1 MPVSQR
7 EATSGSASP
16 RAWRLVLERIETDLL
31 EGRLG
36 PGDRLPGERDLAANL
51 GVGRSSVREAL
62 RVLESMGLVRTA
74 SGSGPSAGAMIV
86 ATPQGGMATL
96 LRLQLAA
103 QGFPFADVVATRAAL
118 ETSVVEALALRVRD
132 EGGVDLVEPER
143 LLAAMSAADLDADD
157 FLALDARFHLSL
169 AEASGNVVVVAVMA
183 GLRTAIESYGRQG
196 AHAAPDWPALVEDLR
211 RQHAAVLDAVRAGD
225 PELARERIRSHIIG
239 FYARTHRLGE
249 PAGADV

>member
-1 MPVSQR
+1 MSHD
-7 EATSGSASP
+7 ETSP
-16 RAWRLVLERIETDLL
+16 RAWRAVLERIESDLI

-86 ATPQGGMATL
+86 AAPRGGMATL

-103 QGFPFADVVATRAAL
+103 QGFPFADIVATRTVL
-118 ETSVVEALALRVRD
+118 ECSVAESLALRAR
-132 EGGVDLVEPER
+132 GAQAPDLVESER
-143 LLAAMSAADLDADD
+143 LLAAMAVDGLEPDD

-169 AEASGNVVVVAVMA
+169 AEASGNAVVAAVMA
-183 GLRTAIESYGRQG
+183 GLRTAIESYARAG
-196 AHAAPDWPALVEDLR
+196 AAAARDWPALAGDLR
-211 RQHAAVLDAVRAGD
+211 AEHAAVLAAIRAGD
-225 PELARERIRSHIIG
+225 PGLARERIRSHITG
-239 FYARTHRLGE
+239 FYARTHALD
-249 PAGADV
+249 GAAAPPV

>member
-1 MPVSQR
+1 MPQV
-7 EATSGSASP
+7 ETSP
-16 RAWRLVLERIETDLL
+16 RAWRSVLERIEADLL

-86 ATPQGGMATL
+86 AAPQGGMATL

-118 ETSVVEALALRVRD
+118 ESSVVESLALAVRD
-132 EGGVDLVEPER
+132 GRDPDLAEPER
-143 LLAAMSAADLDADD
+143 LLAAMAADDLEPDD

-169 AEASGNVVVVAVMA
+169 AEASGNVVIVAVMA

-196 AHAAPDWPALVEDLR
+196 AAAVADWSALVHDLR
-211 RQHAAVLDAVRAGD
+211 AEHAGVLEAVRAGHA
-225 PELARERIRSHIIG
+225 ELARERLGSHITG
-239 FYARTHRLGE
+239 FYARTHLIAARG
-249 PAGADV
+249 